1 VSALPSSNGLQRLWY
16 TRCPAPTPFGIAI
29 QQGRL
34 EQEFASD
41 GLEIK
46 ALQDAAD
53 PAVRQS
59 HYTHSQSHSFRQGGN
74 IPALWARSQGA
85 RTRVIGLTWVDEF
98 QGLIA
103 LPSSGVKTPA
113 DLKGRRFGL
122 PRNTRTTVVDFHR
135 ATALRGF
142 ISLLD
147 AAGLSIDDVHLVPLD
162 NAPRSLSDSAPV
174 RDRGT
179 RILLET
185 ERPQEFSREVLALVR
200 READV
205 VFVKGASGL
214 EAANLIGARVIVDTS
229 AQSNRL
235 LHANNGNPRPLTVDA
250 DLLEQ
255 HPDIV
260 ARVLA
265 CTIEA
270 GEWANE
276 HAEDVRAYIGRE
288 TRAAEHWVRY
298 AYPVN
303 LHEQVRIELEP
314 RDIAAFGSFKDF
326 LLKHAFIPADF
337 DVAGWIDPAPLAAAR
352 RLLVAKR
359 LTTAA

>member
-1 VSALPSSNGLQRLWY
+1 MSPVGSASAIQRLWY

-29 QQGRL
+29 QQRRL
-34 EQEFASD
+34 EEEFAGD
-41 GLEIK
+41 GIDLK

-53 PAVRQS
+53 PSIRES
-59 HYTHSQSHSFRQGGN
+59 HYTHSQAHSFRQGGN

-103 LPSSGVKTPA
+103 LPSSGIETSA

-122 PRNTRTTVVDFHR
+122 PRITRTRVVDFHR

-142 ISLLD
+142 NSLLD
-147 AAGLSIDDVHLVPLD
+147 AEGLSLDDVQLVSLD
-162 NAPRSLSDSAPV
+162 SAPRNLSDSAPV
-174 RDRGT
+174 RDEGVR
-179 RILLET
+179 RLLET
-185 ERPQEFSREVLALVR
+185 ERAQEFSREVLALLR
-200 READV
+200 QEADV
-205 VFVKGASGL
+205 VFVKGATGL
-214 EAANLIGARVIVDTS
+214 EATNLIGARVITDTS

-270 GEWANE
+270 GEWASA
-276 HAEDVRAYIGRE
+276 HAEEVRAYIARE
-288 TRAAEHWVRY
+288 TRSAEHWVRY
-298 AYPVN
+298 AYPET
-303 LHEQVRIELEP
+303 LHEQLTIDLQP
-314 RDIAAFGSFKDF
+314 RDIAAFENFKNF
-326 LLKHAFIPADF
+326 LLEQAFIPADF
-337 DVAGWIDPAPLAAAR
+337 DLAAWIDPAPLAGARRLLAAR
-352 RLLVAKR
+352 RL
-359 LTTAA
+359 TSAA

>member
-1 VSALPSSNGLQRLWY
+1 MSPLAAPAEVQRLWY

-34 EQEFASD
+34 EREFASD

-46 ALQDAAD
+46 ALQDAAE
-53 PAVRQS
+53 PSIRQS
-59 HYTHSQSHSFRQGGN
+59 HYTHSQPHSFRQGGN

-103 LPSSGVKTPA
+103 LPSSGVETPT

-122 PRNTRTTVVDFHR
+122 PRNIRTSVVDFHR

-142 ISLLD
+142 SSLLD
-147 AAGLSIDDVHLVPLD
+147 AAGLSLDDVHLVSLD
-162 NAPRSLSDSAPV
+162 NAPRNLSDGAPV
-174 RDRGT
+174 RDQGLRV
-179 RILLET
+179 LLET

-200 READV
+200 REVDV
-205 VFVKGASGL
+205 VFVKGATGL
-214 EAANLIGARVIVDTS
+214 EAANMIGARVIIDTG
-229 AQSNRL
+229 AQTNRL

-250 DLLEQ
+250 ELLEQ
-255 HPDIV
+255 HPDLV

-265 CTIEA
+265 ATIEA
-270 GEWANE
+270 GEWASG
-276 HAEDVRAYIGRE
+276 HAAEVCAYIGRE

-298 AYPVN
+298 AYPAN
-303 LHEQVRIELEP
+303 LHLQLTIDLEQP
-314 RDIAAFGSFKDF
+314 DIAAFANFKDF

-337 DVAGWIDPAPLAAAR
+337 DVAAWIDPAPLDAAR
-352 RLLVAKR
+352 RLIGARR
-359 LTTAA
+359 LTPAA